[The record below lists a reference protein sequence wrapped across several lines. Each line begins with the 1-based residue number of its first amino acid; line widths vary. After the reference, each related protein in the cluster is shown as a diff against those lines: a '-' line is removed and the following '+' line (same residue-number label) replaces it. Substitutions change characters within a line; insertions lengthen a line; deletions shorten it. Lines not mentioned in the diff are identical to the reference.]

1 MFRYVPIVCGLVLIV
16 FLGVVQ
22 GIWSDRWSDEGIAA
36 AEFAARLANVPMQV
50 GNWEGVDQSEE
61 GNERAL
67 KVAGA
72 VGNLSR
78 VFTNKVTGQTVSVYI
93 ICGHFRK
100 ITAHTPNR
108 CYPAS
113 GFSSVGE
120 QTQQPIAWDDSTAE
134 FYTKSFRKESIEGIQ
149 FLRVF
154 WAWSQNGKW
163 QAPNHPNLE
172 FAGVRALYKLYL
184 ISPVQKRNEQ
194 PLESAAAPF
203 AKEFMPELNR
213 ALFPTTTSP
222 ETPAVPAEA

>member
-1 MFRYVPIVCGLVLIV
+1 MLRYVPVALGLVLIV
-16 FLGVVQ
+16 SLGIVQ
-22 GIWSDRWSDEGIAA
+22 GILSDRWTNEGAGA

-50 GNWEGVDQSEE
+50 GNWEGVDLTEE

-67 KVAGA
+67 QVAGA

-78 VFTNKVTGQTVSVYI
+78 TFTNKVTGQTVSVYI

-120 QTQQPIAWDDSTAE
+120 QTQQLIEWDDSKAE
-134 FYTKSFRKESIEGIQ
+134 FYTKSFRKESIDGIQ

-154 WAWSQNGKW
+154 WAWSENGDW
-163 QAPNHPNLE
+163 LAPDRPNWE

-194 PLESAAAPF
+194 PLESTAVPF
-203 AKEFMPELNR
+203 AKEFMPKLEQ
-213 ALFPTTTSP
+213 ALFP
-222 ETPAVPAEA
+222 AAAEAAPEASSAPA